1 MVREALSALSSAGLA
16 VEGKQGGWVPA
27 RDPARI
33 TLAQVRAAAR
43 STLRYPA
50 REPDDVS
57 HLIARA
63 FAQAE
68 VAAASSL
75 DETVESFVR
84 RLEAPPA
91 ETEAAKQPTPEPAA
105 RPIGVGQS
113 AQKPA

>member
-1 MVREALSALSSAGLA
+1 MVREALAALSSAGLA
-16 VEGKQGGWVPA
+16 VEAKQGGWVPA

-33 TLAQVRAAAR
+33 TLAQVRSAAR

-57 HLIARA
+57 QLLAQS

-68 VAAASSL
+68 SAAASRL
-75 DETVESFVR
+75 DESVESFVR
-84 RLEAPPA
+84 RMQALPA
-91 ETEAAKQPTPEPAA
+91 ETHAAQQSTPEPAP
-105 RPIGVGQS
+105 RPIGVGQG